1 MKKLKYT
8 DKEIIADIGSF
19 DEEINNRALRHL
31 YGQYY
36 QMALKFVK
44 YNKGTTEDASDVFQE
59 ALIAFFENIKNEK
72 FRGDSSIK
80 TYLYAT
86 IRNNWFAKLK
96 KTKETQSIENLNIK
110 DEVVTDNTQDINI
123 ILSELMNQ
131 IGESCKR
138 ILQFYYYEN
147 LSMRDIMKKMDF
159 SSEQSAKTQKYK
171 CMQKLLKF
179 LENKPIY
186 KDKLI
191 ELL

>member
-8 DKEIIADIGSF
+8 DKEIIADIESYS
-19 DEEINNRALRHL
+19 EEINNRALRHL
-31 YGQYY
+31 YREYY

-44 YNKGTTEDASDVFQE
+44 YNKGTTEDAGDVFQE
-59 ALIAFFENIKNEK
+59 ALIAFFENIKNKK
-72 FRGDSSIK
+72 FRGASSIK

-96 KTKETQSIENLNIK
+96 KAKETQSIENLNIK
-110 DEVVTDNTQDINI
+110 DEVVTDNTQDINN

-179 LENKPIY
+179 LENRPIY
-186 KDKLI
+186 KDKLT